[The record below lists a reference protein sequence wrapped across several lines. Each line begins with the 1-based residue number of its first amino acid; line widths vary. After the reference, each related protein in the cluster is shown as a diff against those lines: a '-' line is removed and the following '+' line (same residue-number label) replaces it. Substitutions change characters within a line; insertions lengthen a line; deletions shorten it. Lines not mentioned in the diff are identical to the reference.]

1 VWNYAVGGA
10 TSMVFSERTGLPR
23 RSFETILTPENPAKC
38 GHVWLYAPPFKI
50 IDTTVKLQVYY
61 DNASDYLPSPL
72 YVTKTEPSSYELWE
86 LIERPMLNK
95 FVQDNGREP
104 ILSDFPNIINAIE
117 KYSSQKVILPD
128 VTLNYIATG
137 IFPSDGTLEEGT
149 DLCLS
154 GKYRKQLYEEYLE
167 EFKRDGYKVS
177 G

>member
-1 VWNYAVGGA
+1 
-10 TSMVFSERTGLPR
+10 
-23 RSFETILTPENPAKC
+23 
-38 GHVWLYAPPFKI
+38 
-50 IDTTVKLQVYY
+50 
-61 DNASDYLPSPL
+61 
-72 YVTKTEPSSYELWE
+72 
-86 LIERPMLNK
+86 MLNK